1 MFTNIQ
7 AFLNG
12 LFKRKVTIFE
22 WIFISVFLAF
32 PEPEF
37 QCEQNDLNNNLNEM
51 LYFDNR
57 LKLFIL

>member
-22 WIFISVFLAF
+22 WIFISLFLAF

-51 LYFDNR
+51 LFFDN
-57 LKLFIL
+57 